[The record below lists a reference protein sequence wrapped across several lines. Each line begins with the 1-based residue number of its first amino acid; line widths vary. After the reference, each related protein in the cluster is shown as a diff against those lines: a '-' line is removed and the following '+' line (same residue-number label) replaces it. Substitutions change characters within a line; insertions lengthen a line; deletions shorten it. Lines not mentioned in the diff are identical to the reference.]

1 MTTALVSLKQS
12 SFTLWVLIRTMIWRV
27 SYFSIS
33 VAAVLL
39 FSWALSLSVRMHAVD
54 SGFAI
59 EAAGGCDDASVD
71 DEDISSSAR

>member
-1 MTTALVSLKQS
+1 MTTALAP
-12 SFTLWVLIRTMIWRV
+12 LIKANIWCL

-59 EAAGGCDDASVD
+59 EAAGGCDASVD
-71 DEDISSSAR
+71 DEDISSSSAR

>member
-1 MTTALVSLKQS
+1 
-12 SFTLWVLIRTMIWRV
+12 MIWFV

-59 EAAGGCDDASVD
+59 EAAGGCDASVD

>member
-1 MTTALVSLKQS
+1 
-12 SFTLWVLIRTMIWRV
+12 MIWFV

-59 EAAGGCDDASVD
+59 ETAGGCDASVD
-71 DEDISSSAR
+71 DEDISSSSAR